1 VKQHQTYRDI
11 SVALFSGNSEHCDS
25 DRCKKMQQPLVQTVF
40 RRVQEHFRI
49 HLMHKPPDFFISAD
63 NKPVAT
69 LLIFFF
75 LFAWMS
81 R

>member
-1 VKQHQTYRDI
+1 VKQRQTYRDI
-11 SVALFSGNSEHCDS
+11 SVALFSGSGHRDS
-25 DRCKKMQQPLVQTVF
+25 DRCKKIQPLLVQAVF
-40 RRVQEHFRI
+40 RRVQEHFCI
-49 HLMHKPPDFFISAD
+49 HLMHKPPVFFISAD

-69 LLIFFF
+69 LPIFFF